1 MVPDSLVEDATARL
15 NMFFADY
22 VADNKEDRES
32 EEKYINDFISS
43 HYQTDDITEWR
54 IFFTT
59 KEVMKAGSVGL
70 GAMATFVSLYV
81 GVIFLI
87 ASAAVLSLKE
97 LSESADNI
105 ERFAVLRRIGTDEKM
120 IDRALF
126 KQIGLFFFFPMLFA
140 VIHSIFGLRAAS
152 KILEVFIS
160 DGMGLAIFV
169 TALIIVVI
177 YGGYFFVTY
186 FTSRRIIKG

>member
-1 MVPDSLVEDATARL
+1 
-15 NMFFADY
+15 
-22 VADNKEDRES
+22 
-32 EEKYINDFISS
+32 
-43 HYQTDDITEWR
+43 
-54 IFFTT
+54 
-59 KEVMKAGSVGL
+59 
-70 GAMATFVSLYV
+70 
-81 GVIFLI
+81 
-87 ASAAVLSLKE
+87 
-97 LSESADNI
+97 
-105 ERFAVLRRIGTDEKM
+105 M

-126 KQIGLFFFFPMLFA
+126 KQIGMFFFFPMLFA

-152 KILEVFIS
+152 KILEIFVS

>member
-1 MVPDSLVEDATARL
+1 MLQKIRKTERQ
-15 NMFFADY
+15 
-22 VADNKEDRES
+22 KK
-32 EEKYINDFISS
+32 KYINDFMESK
-43 HYQTDDITEWR
+43 YQTGDITEWR
-54 IFFTT
+54 IFYTT

-87 ASAAVLSLKE
+87 ASAAILSLKE

-105 ERFAVLRRIGTDEKM
+105 ERFSVLRRIGTDEKM

-126 KQIGLFFFFPMLFA
+126 KQIGMFFFFPMLFA

-152 KILEVFIS
+152 KILEIFVS